1 MLDYY
6 TWIFGKSLQDKDD
19 HYIAGQ
25 DCCTG
30 VFESALLRHK
40 KQSTGSMS
48 AMAPSFHSQ
57 GTGQCH
63 TSGSA
68 CQPLHRPCR
77 RCWGEGCHSPGTASP
92 AHHCMND
99 CTFPSCPKGPSCHE
113 WDKDRCCKNQLVC
126 CFLHICDLQTVGLGL
141 SIGVSSD
148 CCLPHRTQC
157 RRSSCPMGPTSRPLV
172 RKAQHRT
179 VTASDAGDKVSQ
191 LHQANIDCC
200 TLLTLPVECLR
211 YAGVSTYRFSVVK
224 AGEQHDLQVS
234 CDPTTFMVRDH

>member
-1 MLDYY
+1 MSTTCLCSDSL
-6 TWIFGKSLQDKDD
+6 IFLHILRVQIRSVEVFLPLIYPYKFIKWTSSL
-19 HYIAGQ
+19 
-25 DCCTG
+25 T
-30 VFESALLRHK
+30 ESTH
-40 KQSTGSMS
+40 
-48 AMAPSFHSQ
+48 
-57 GTGQCH
+57 
-63 TSGSA
+63 
-68 CQPLHRPCR
+68 
-77 RCWGEGCHSPGTASP
+77 
-92 AHHCMND
+92 
-99 CTFPSCPKGPSCHE
+99 

-191 LHQANIDCC
+191 LHQVNIDCC